1 MLSLF
6 TVSVLFY
13 GSIMF
18 TVSLRF
24 FGGGLLTCIASTA
37 FAAMP
42 VLTNDPSQL
51 ARTALGRLPGTAVVG
66 MLQADRPSYG
76 AAGEQAKSE
85 QLLFGIGSISKVFT
99 GLLLA
104 QAVERGE
111 LKLDTTLDSLKLT
124 AVPLPPKVGAITLR
138 QLATHTSCLPND
150 PNDIAQETDMAHMLA
165 NYPRTRL
172 WSALASQRMDRS
184 GPCAAEYSNLGF
196 AVLGEA
202 LASHYRTS
210 WEQLVHERITEPLGM
225 SDTVS
230 QLASKEGR
238 LATAYRDGEP
248 VAPLREWGAFV
259 GAGGLYSSARDML
272 TFSRALLAG
281 RQGLLGAAAERVLQP
296 LHGSVIAYGIDIR
309 GYPDQP
315 TYNKDGRTAGFSSYW
330 IILPDTREALIV
342 LASNS
347 NASLNGVS
355 RNILARRYPA
365 PRPLA
370 AGRSD
375 NLPDYAGVYRV
386 NDKSAFTFVAR
397 NGLLYGC
404 LTGQS
409 FSQLLPAGNDT
420 FVLPG
425 ASAAFSFTRDRDR
438 GRVKTAILRQLGTET
453 VAQRIDEV
461 KPLAG
466 PPSGITHQKNGGCPQ
481 SVPPGEKADHGVQAH
496 LGS

>member
-1 MLSLF
+1 
-6 TVSVLFY
+6 
-13 GSIMF
+13 MF
-18 TVSLRF
+18 TVLSRF
-24 FGGGLLTCIASTA
+24 FSGGLLTCIAGTA

-42 VLTNDPSQL
+42 VLTNDPSEL
-51 ARTALGRLPGTAVVG
+51 ARAALGRLPGTAVVG

-85 QLLFGIGSISKVFT
+85 QLLFGIGSISKAFT

-111 LKLDTTLDSLKLT
+111 LTLDTTLGSLKLT

-138 QLATHTSCLPND
+138 QLVTHTSCLPND
-150 PNDIAQETDMAHMLA
+150 PNDIAQETDMAQMLA

-172 WSALASQRMDRS
+172 WSALASQRMHRN
-184 GPCAAEYSNLGF
+184 GPCTAEYSNLGF

-202 LASHYRTS
+202 LAAHYRTS

-230 QLASKEGR
+230 QVASKEDR
-238 LATAYRDGEP
+238 LATAYSDGKSVTP
-248 VAPLREWGAFV
+248 WREWDAFV
-259 GAGGLYSSARDML
+259 GTGGLYSSARDML

-296 LHGSVIAYGIDIR
+296 LNGNVIAYGIDMR
-309 GYPDQP
+309 GYPDQR
-315 TYNKDGRTAGFSSYW
+315 TYDKNGRTAGFSSYW
-330 IILPDTREALIV
+330 IIVPDTREALIV

-347 NASLNGVS
+347 NAPLDGVS
-355 RNILARRYPA
+355 RSILARRYPV
-365 PRPLA
+365 PQPLA
-370 AGRSD
+370 SGRSD

-404 LTGQS
+404 LTGQR
-409 FSQLLPAGNDT
+409 FTQLLPAGNDT
-420 FVLPG
+420 FVLPE
-425 ASAAFSFTRDRDR
+425 ASAAFSFIRDRDR
-438 GRVKTAILRQLGTET
+438 GRMKTAILRQHGAET

-461 KPLAG
+461 TPSVG
-466 PPSGITHQKNGGCPQ
+466 PQSGITQQTNGGCSQ
-481 SVPPGEKADHGVQAH
+481 SVPPDEKAGYTVQAN